1 MRPALLRL
9 LKRPSA
15 LSVLDSLIS
24 SPPGI
29 EHLEAQLHKTC
40 LRCYSSASTPSNPRF
55 RRPRPPP
62 EDGDADVSTI
72 PSIFRFHPIQ
82 IQPAN
87 SLVDNDGAANENG
100 LQSTWKDLG
109 SQLERLDYESDVCH
123 TDDIGTRLVDDPVH
137 RNDFDLWLELLR
149 YRQRHYGDN
158 GTLHIWE
165 GMTRRV
171 GGLQLPVDGE
181 TADFFWQSFVN
192 YGLKHE
198 ATLNEVVDYALE
210 LQHQTGKRWPKL
222 YQSIVGTFVKLG
234 MEKQVVKWHKRL
246 QNIRAPSD
254 GDIVE
259 CFTAAVSDYDSF
271 GRTSVGF
278 RARIAAFREICKHT
292 NGHQVYEQVISA
304 LMTSGKSKELLRMH
318 EFLIRQGDHP
328 RSLEELQPV
337 LEYVRIFS
345 SNATKAR
352 FQRYCDERFKRD
364 DAADSGVPFPSST
377 NHQSPAVVVKD
388 QLEENGLKDDFGAR
402 IFATKALSIEMII
415 SGFKTFRIPAIGPQ
429 SLRELA
435 RRARGS
441 HDIIEKLEQLEQN
454 KISVG
459 NSVFVRLL
467 RRLAKEKEE
476 ILLSDLIHSDQH
488 HDVLEDSETQ
498 ASLLVSHYAA
508 RDWRQYNL
516 TLVVLK
522 ELLGEGSKLLNIH
535 FQKHLAAGEKDLA
548 AQAVTDMLAQ
558 GFTLEPATLTFM
570 VNYLFGPRK
579 PGRKAVNQPN
589 LRSTHTLP
597 SAFRYLQNIAL
608 TGTSIPPKLWI
619 ELLKRYGMVGRWEEL
634 RTCCLWLVRRYSTI
648 ASMPGDDVRVS
659 KNDPLVL
666 QQIFDCRMQEAII
679 SWGFIIEPPTMLK
692 SKDYHAT
699 GTHGERLVPF
709 VRGILLL
716 RELHSKGINVQS
728 PLVRRVS
735 KRRLVILYG
744 QPFFSN
750 RKRNRRLRAL
760 NPYTADRVIEDVNT
774 AWGEP
779 ELFDEE
785 GKKSVNWMIQFH
797 RPKLSPRHRSDRADL
812 RKYRRKEVSG

>member
-15 LSVLDSLIS
+15 LSVLDSLVS

-29 EHLEAQLHKTC
+29 EHLESRLHKTC
-40 LRCYSSASTPSNPRF
+40 LHCYSSPSASSNPQF
-55 RRPRPPP
+55 RTPRLPP
-62 EDGDADVSTI
+62 EDKDSDVSTI
-72 PSIFRFHPIQ
+72 PSNFRFHPIQ

-87 SLVDNDGAANENG
+87 PTLENESTGNANGQQSL
-100 LQSTWKDLG
+100 WKDLG
-109 SQLERLDYESDVCH
+109 TQLERLDYESDIGH
-123 TDDIGTRLVDDPVH
+123 TDDVGTRLVDDPAH
-137 RNDFDLWLELLR
+137 QNDFELWLELLR
-149 YRQRHYGDN
+149 YRQRHYGDT

-165 GMTRRV
+165 GMTKRV

-181 TADFFWQSFVN
+181 SADFFWQSFVN
-192 YGLKHE
+192 YGLKRE

-210 LQHQTGKRWPKL
+210 LEHRTGKLWPKL

-234 MEKQVVKWHKRL
+234 MANQALKWHKRL
-246 QNIRAPSD
+246 QKAHTPSD
-254 GDIVE
+254 RDIAE
-259 CFTAAVSDYDSF
+259 CFTAALLDYDSS
-271 GRTSVGF
+271 RRAYVGL
-278 RARIAAFREICKHT
+278 RARVAAFREICKHT
-292 NGHQVYEQVISA
+292 NGHQVYGQVISA
-304 LMTSGKSKELLRMH
+304 LMASGKSKELLRMH
-318 EFLIRQGDHP
+318 EFLVGQGDHP
-328 RSLEELQPV
+328 RSIEELEPV

-345 SNATKAR
+345 NNATKAR
-352 FQRYCDERFKRD
+352 LERYCDERFGRD
-364 DAADSGVPFPSST
+364 NAADSSVSLPSST
-377 NHQSPAVVVKD
+377 TDRSPAVGVKD

-415 SGFKTFRIPAIGPQ
+415 AGFKTFHIPAIGPQ
-429 SLRELA
+429 SLREMA
-435 RRARGS
+435 RRACGS
-441 HDIIEKLEQLEQN
+441 HDILEKLEQLEQG

-467 RRLAKEKEE
+467 RRLAREKEE

-488 HDVLEDSETQ
+488 HDVLEDYETQ

-548 AQAVTDMLAQ
+548 AQAVTEMLAQ

-570 VNYLFGPRK
+570 INYLFGPRK

-589 LRSTHTLP
+589 LRSTHSLP

-608 TGTSIPPKLWI
+608 TGTSVPVKLWV

-634 RTCCLWLVRRYSTI
+634 RACCLWLARRYSTI
-648 ASMPGDDVRVS
+648 PSTPRDDVRAS
-659 KNDPLVL
+659 KRDPLIL
-666 QQIFDCRMQEAII
+666 QQIFDRHMQEAIV

-699 GTHGERLVPF
+699 GMHGERLVPF

-716 RELHSKGINVQS
+716 RELRSKGIDIQS

-735 KRRLVILYG
+735 KRRLVMLYG
-744 QPFFSN
+744 PPFFSN
-750 RKRNRRLRAL
+750 RKRNRTLRAL
-760 NPYTADRVIEDVNT
+760 NPYPADRLIEDVNR

-785 GKKSVNWMIQFH
+785 GKKSLNWMIQFH
-797 RPKLSPRHRSDRADL
+797 RPKLSPRHRADRADL
-812 RKYRRKEVSG
+812 RKYRRKEISG

>member
-24 SPPGI
+24 SSPGI
-29 EHLEAQLHKTC
+29 EHLEARLHKTC
-40 LRCYSSASTPSNPRF
+40 LRCCSSASTPLNPQF
-55 RRPRPPP
+55 RRPWSPP
-62 EDGDADVSTI
+62 ENGDADVSTI
-72 PSIFRFHPIQ
+72 PSIFRTHPIQ
-82 IQPAN
+82 TQPAN
-87 SLVDNDGAANENG
+87 STVDNDAAGNENG
-100 LQSTWKDLG
+100 LQSPWKVLG
-109 SQLERLDYESDVCH
+109 SQLERLDYESDVGH
-123 TDDIGTRLVDDPVH
+123 TDDIGTRLVDDPTY
-137 RNDFDLWLELLR
+137 RNDFDLWLELLQ

-158 GTLHIWE
+158 GTLHVWK
-165 GMTRRV
+165 GMRKRV

-210 LQHQTGKRWPKL
+210 LQNQTGKRWPKL

-246 QNIRAPSD
+246 QSTHAPSD
-254 GDIVE
+254 IDIAE
-259 CFTAAVSDYDSF
+259 CFTAALFNYDSF
-271 GRTSVGF
+271 GRASVGL

-292 NGHQVYEQVISA
+292 NGHQVYNQVISA

-318 EFLIRQGDHP
+318 EFLIGHGDHP

-352 FQRYCDERFKRD
+352 LQRYCDERFGGD
-364 DAADSGVPFPSST
+364 NTADSSVPSLPSLT
-377 NHQSPAVVVKD
+377 DRSPTVGVKD
-388 QLEENGLKDDFGAR
+388 KLEENGLKDDFGAR
-402 IFATKALSIEMII
+402 IFATRALSIEMII

-429 SLRELA
+429 SLREMA

-441 HDIIEKLEQLEQN
+441 HDILEKLDQLEQS
-454 KISVG
+454 KISIG

-467 RRLAKEKEE
+467 RRLAREKEE

-488 HDVLEDSETQ
+488 HDVLEDPETQ

-548 AQAVTDMLAQ
+548 AQSVTDMLAQ
-558 GFTLEPATLTFM
+558 GFTLEPGTLTFM

-589 LRSTHTLP
+589 LRSTHTLL

-608 TGTSIPPKLWI
+608 AGTSVPVKLWI

-634 RTCCLWLVRRYSTI
+634 RTCCLWLARRYSTI
-648 ASMPGDDVRVS
+648 SSTPRDDVRVS
-659 KNDPLVL
+659 KSDPLVL
-666 QQIFDCRMQEAII
+666 QQIFDRHMQEAIV
-679 SWGFIIEPPTMLK
+679 SWGFIIEPPTILR

-699 GTHGERLVPF
+699 GMHGERLVPF

-716 RELHSKGINVQS
+716 RELHSKGVDVQS

-735 KRRLVILYG
+735 KRRLVMLYG

-760 NPYTADRVIEDVNT
+760 NPYTADRVIEDVNR

-812 RKYRRKEVSG
+812 RQYRRKEVSG

>member
-15 LSVLDSLIS
+15 LSVLDSLIL

-29 EHLEAQLHKTC
+29 EHLEARLHKTC
-40 LRCYSSASTPSNPRF
+40 LCCYYSASTPSIPQF
-55 RRPRPPP
+55 RRPWPPP
-62 EDGDADVSTI
+62 EDGDGDASTI
-72 PSIFRFHPIQ
+72 PSNFRFHPIQ
-82 IQPAN
+82 MQSASSTI
-87 SLVDNDGAANENG
+87 DNYSAGNKNG
-100 LQSTWKDLG
+100 LLSSWKDLG
-109 SQLERLDYESDVCH
+109 SQLERLDYESDVGH
-123 TDDIGTRLVDDPVH
+123 SDDIGTRLVDDPTH
-137 RNDFDLWLELLR
+137 RNDFELWLELLR

-165 GMTRRV
+165 GMTKRV
-171 GGLQLPVDGE
+171 RGLQLPVDGE
-181 TADFFWQSFVN
+181 TADFFWRSFVN

-198 ATLNEVVDYALE
+198 ATLNEIVDYALE
-210 LQHQTGKRWPKL
+210 LQNQTGKRWPKL

-234 MEKQVVKWHKRL
+234 LEKQVVKWHKRL
-246 QNIRAPSD
+246 QNTYPPSD
-254 GDIVE
+254 GDISE
-259 CFTAAVSDYDSF
+259 CFTAALFDYDSF
-271 GRTSVGF
+271 GRASAGL

-292 NGHQVYEQVISA
+292 NGHQVYDQVITA
-304 LMTSGKSKELLRMH
+304 LMSSGKSKELLRMH
-318 EFLIRQGDHP
+318 EFLIGQGDHP
-328 RSLEELQPV
+328 RSLEELKPV

-352 FQRYCDERFKRD
+352 LQRYRDERFGRD
-364 DAADSGVPFPSST
+364 NAADSRVPFPPT
-377 NHQSPAVVVKD
+377 TDRSPAVCVED

-429 SLRELA
+429 TLREMA

-441 HDIIEKLEQLEQN
+441 HDILEKLEQLEQS

-467 RRLAKEKEE
+467 RRLAREKEE

-488 HDVLEDSETQ
+488 HDVLEDTETQ

-522 ELLGEGSKLLNIH
+522 ELLGEGSELLKIH

-608 TGTSIPPKLWI
+608 AGTCVPAKLWI

-634 RTCCLWLVRRYSTI
+634 RTCCLWLARRYSTI
-648 ASMPGDDVRVS
+648 PSPPGDEVQVS

-666 QQIFDCRMQEAII
+666 QQIFDRHMQEAIV
-679 SWGFIIEPPTMLK
+679 SWGFIIEPPSMLR
-692 SKDYHAT
+692 SKNYHAI
-699 GTHGERLVPF
+699 GMHGERLVPF

-716 RELHSKGINVQS
+716 RELHSKGIIVQS

-735 KRRLVILYG
+735 KRRLVMLYG

-750 RKRNRRLRAL
+750 RKRNRRLRTL
-760 NPYTADRVIEDVNT
+760 NPYTADRVIEDVNR

-797 RPKLSPRHRSDRADL
+797 RPKLSARHRSDRADL
-812 RKYRRKEVSG
+812 RKYRRNEVSG